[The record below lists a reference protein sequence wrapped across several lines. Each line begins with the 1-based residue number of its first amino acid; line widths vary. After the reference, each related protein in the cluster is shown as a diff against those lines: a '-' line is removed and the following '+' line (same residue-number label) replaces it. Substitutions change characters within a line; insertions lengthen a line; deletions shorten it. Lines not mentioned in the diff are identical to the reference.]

1 MKKKYKK
8 EDAVMVDLHERKNIK
23 IIEAEKRIVSDNEI
37 KLFEEQLE
45 ARSKAANEFVE
56 LYIKKQ
62 LETQPQISKE
72 DFNATMKE
80 MMKQHK
86 ILKSLLKEQEN

>member
-1 MKKKYKK
+1 MKKRYKK

-23 IIEAEKRIVSDNEI
+23 IIKAEKRIVSDNEI

>member
-1 MKKKYKK
+1 MKKRYKK
-8 EDAVMVDLHERKNIK
+8 EDVVMVDLHERKNIK
-23 IIEAEKRIVSDNEI
+23 IIEAEKRIVSDDEI
-37 KLFEEQLE
+37 KSFEEQLE

-86 ILKSLLKEQEN
+86 ILKSLLKEQEK

>member
-1 MKKKYKK
+1 MKKRYKK

>member
-8 EDAVMVDLHERKNIK
+8 ENVMMVDLHERKNIK
-23 IIEAEKRIVSDNEI
+23 IIEAEKRVISDDEM

-45 ARSKAANEFVE
+45 SRTKAANEFME
-56 LYIKKQ
+56 LYIEKQ
-62 LETQPQISKE
+62 LEMQPQISKE

>member
-8 EDAVMVDLHERKNIK
+8 ENVVMVDLHERKNIK
-23 IIEAEKRIVSDNEI
+23 IIEAEKRVISDDEM

-45 ARSKAANEFVE
+45 SRTKVANEFME
-56 LYIKKQ
+56 LYIEKQ
-62 LETQPQISKE
+62 LEMQPQISKE

-80 MMKQHK
+80 MVKQHK

>member
-8 EDAVMVDLHERKNIK
+8 ENVVMVDLHERKNIK
-23 IIEAEKRIVSDNEI
+23 IIEAEKRVISDDEM

-45 ARSKAANEFVE
+45 SRTKAANEFME
-56 LYIKKQ
+56 LYIEKQ
-62 LETQPQISKE
+62 LEMQPQISKE

-80 MMKQHK
+80 MVKQHK